1 MTLIMI
7 MIMKT
12 NTYTTD
18 CIYTEQSFNLEYLLG
33 ETGRLCC
40 KPTCSCNQRSLP
52 PGEGLPYERGGMLV
66 VSFRVAREE
75 MYKNYILY
83 SIHAI

>member
-1 MTLIMI
+1 MQLH
-7 MIMKT
+7 
-12 NTYTTD
+12 
-18 CIYTEQSFNLEYLLG
+18 YTEQGFNLEYLLG
-33 ETGRLCC
+33 ETSRLYCR
-40 KPTCSCNQRSLP
+40 PTCSCNQRSLP

-75 MYKNYILY
+75 MYKNYTLSIRFIH